1 MRIVVTKNG
10 TKIIEDLSPNNSIDY
25 NSDIYQ
31 NNNDMINFR
40 LKQLKKNKSYNK
52 VSNLKNMNK
61 NTTQSLSNLKNDIE
75 QKDINDILK
84 SINSNEGNK
93 NNGNNLN
100 INNLKIIKIKN
111 NKKVKLPKL
120 LEERYIFF
128 DTINIENIRQNHIPN
143 ILSSINNS
151 IDKDIMKEKIMK
163 RTKTLSE
170 LNNIKNQE
178 NEINKNLINN
188 EYMLPN
194 IRKYFPL
201 KNIINKDVFKRLN
214 KDMKKLEK
222 ECNEEEKIFPK
233 KNYFIKN
240 TWENSK
246 KNFELS
252 LKNEINSKNINLIE
266 YLNQDKNISNLFIQR
281 FSKLDKE
288 KIDKLDSISKKLL
301 YKKMQD
307 EQINIDI
314 KNKLKTN
321 IMNININFR
330 KSLNNI
336 NNKLNEYVK
345 IINKD
350 KEKFIL
356 NDKNRYIEQFMDAEK
371 NWDKYNLERLYKKS
385 CSPRRSAYRL
395 LID

>member
-1 MRIVVTKNG
+1 
-10 TKIIEDLSPNNSIDY
+10 
-25 NSDIYQ
+25 
-31 NNNDMINFR
+31 
-40 LKQLKKNKSYNK
+40 
-52 VSNLKNMNK
+52 
-61 NTTQSLSNLKNDIE
+61 
-75 QKDINDILK
+75 
-84 SINSNEGNK
+84 
-93 NNGNNLN
+93 
-100 INNLKIIKIKN
+100 
-111 NKKVKLPKL
+111 
-120 LEERYIFF
+120 
-128 DTINIENIRQNHIPN
+128 
-143 ILSSINNS
+143 
-151 IDKDIMKEKIMK
+151 MKEKIMK

-170 LNNIKNQE
+170 LNNKNNQE
-178 NEINKNLINN
+178 NEINKNLVNN
-188 EYMLPN
+188 DYMLPN

-201 KNIINKDVFKRLN
+201 KNIINKDAIKRLN

-222 ECNEEEKIFPK
+222 ICNEEEKIFPK

-266 YLNQDKNISNLFIQR
+266 YLNQDRNISNLFIQR

-336 NNKLNEYVK
+336 NNKLNEYIK

-395 LID
+395 LIE